1 MIVSPFTIAFD
12 TREQLPFAFQN
23 MRIDR
28 KKTFVLT
35 QRVTL
40 QTGDYSIIGYEDKI
54 CVERKS
60 LEDLY
65 QTLGKG
71 RERFIRELER
81 MQDFERSLIVIEA
94 SYSQILKPTDKDPLF
109 YSMMHP
115 EAVIGSIVAFAGQ
128 FPKTRWKPADNRR
141 NAEQET
147 FRFLLKF
154 WQNATNPLTDSHY
167 TEENDSIEYTNVPG
181 EQATSA
187 ECTGHPGGI

>member
-1 MIVSPFTIAFD
+1 MFIAPFTVVID
-12 TREQLPFAFQN
+12 SREQLPFTFQN
-23 MRIDR
+23 VRIDR
-28 KKTFVLT
+28 RKAFVLT
-35 QRVTL
+35 QIHAL
-40 QTGDYSIIGYEDKI
+40 HTGDYSIVGCEDKI

-94 SYSQILKPTDKDPLF
+94 SYQEIADPTKKDLLF
-109 YSMMHP
+109 RSKMHP
-115 EAVIGSIVAFAGQ
+115 NSVLGSINKWSKQFQKTYWLPAG
-128 FPKTRWKPADNRR
+128 NRQ

-154 WQNATNPLTDSHY
+154 WQKTTNPSTDND
-167 TEENDSIEYTNVPG
+167 TEGKDNADDTDDTGN
-181 EQATSA
+181 QATSA
-187 ECTGHPGGI
+187 GCSGLANGV